1 MLITFLY
8 RLSFGDGC
16 GAGFIAESEW
26 DSPPEENARRK
37 RGQFRMQQAEKGTV
51 QNAPAVQAEKGTVQ
65 NAIVIIGYR
74 LSAIVY
80 YYRLSVKKR
89 ISYR

>member
-51 QNAPAVQAEKGTVQ
+51 QNA
-65 NAIVIIGYR
+65 IVITYYWLSVIGYR
-74 LSAIVY
+74 LL
-80 YYRLSVKKR
+80 LSV
-89 ISYR
+89 IG

>member
-26 DSPPEENARRK
+26 DSRPEENARLATLH
-37 RGQFRMQQAEKGTV
+37 GCE
-51 QNAPAVQAEKGTVQ
+51 PAVQAEKGTVQ

>member
-26 DSPPEENARRK
+26 DSRPEENARLATLH
-37 RGQFRMQQAEKGTV
+37 GCE
-51 QNAPAVQAEKGTVQ
+51 PAVQAEKGTEFRMQ
-65 NAIVIIGYR
+65 FRMRSLLLIIGYR

-80 YYRLSVKKR
+80 NYRLSVKKR

>member
-8 RLSFGDGC
+8 RLSLGDGC

-51 QNAPAVQAEKGTVQ
+51 QNA
-65 NAIVIIGYR
+65 IVIIGYR

>member
-8 RLSFGDGC
+8 RLSLGDGC

-26 DSPPEENARRK
+26 DSPPEENARLATLH
-37 RGQFRMQQAEKGTV
+37 GCE
-51 QNAPAVQAEKGTVQ
+51 PSVQAEKGTVQ

-74 LSAIVY
+74 LS
-80 YYRLSVKKR
+80 VKKR

>member
-51 QNAPAVQAEKGTVQ
+51 QNA
-65 NAIVIIGYR
+65 IVIIGYR